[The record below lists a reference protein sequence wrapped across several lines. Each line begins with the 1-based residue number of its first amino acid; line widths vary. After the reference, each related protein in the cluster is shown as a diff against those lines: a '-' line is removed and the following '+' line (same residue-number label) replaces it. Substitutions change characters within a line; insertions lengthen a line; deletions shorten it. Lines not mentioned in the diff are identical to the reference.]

1 MHVGPCQ
8 SASWICVT
16 LQVVVEVTSSASSN
30 SFQSGMATV
39 GFDLSSR
46 QLHIQRVRWDEPR
59 KADIPD

>member
-1 MHVGPCQ
+1 
-8 SASWICVT
+8 
-16 LQVVVEVTSSASSN
+16 VVVEVTSSASSN